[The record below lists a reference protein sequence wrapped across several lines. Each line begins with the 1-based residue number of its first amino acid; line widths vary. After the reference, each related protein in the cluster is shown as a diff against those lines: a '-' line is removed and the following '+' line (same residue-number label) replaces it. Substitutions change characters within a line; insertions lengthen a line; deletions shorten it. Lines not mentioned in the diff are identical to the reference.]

1 MIKDKNFFW
10 MLVVV
15 GFIAASQL
23 IGYTILGF
31 IIAVGALISFVLIYK
46 YTDKFGEIKRGILK

>member
-1 MIKDKNFFW
+1 MW

-31 IIAVGALISFVLIYK
+31 VIAIGALVSFILIVK

>member
-1 MIKDKNFFW
+1 MNNFMW

-31 IIAVGALISFVLIYK
+31 VVAIGALISFVLIHH
-46 YTDKFGEIKRGILK
+46 YTDSTGKIKRVNLK